1 MTIQDHRNLQ
11 CSTQPTGSSPAL
23 TKPLSEV
30 AQALTDLDCSPHS
43 HLLPIDECRGFL
55 AAHQA
60 ISAKTSPSDA
70 ARYAK
75 AIISLYRKAEVID
88 PEFFITSL
96 AANLAEFPLPVVAT
110 VAHPVRGIAARSKF
124 FPALAEI
131 VAACEHERARRENL
145 AAKATWIIREH
156 DRRQIEREERE
167 RIAAITPERR
177 AELAAMMR
185 SALSKTYLPKDEEE
199 AA

>member
-1 MTIQDHRNLQ
+1 MTIQDHRSLR
-11 CSTQPTGSSPAL
+11 CSTPLTDSLPAL

-30 AQALTDLDCSPHS
+30 AQALTDLDCSSHS
-43 HLLPIDECRGFL
+43 QLLPIDDCKGFL
-55 AAHQA
+55 AAHQ
-60 ISAKTSPSDA
+60 SVGPKTSPSDA

-75 AIISLYRKAEVID
+75 AIISLYRKADVMD
-88 PEFFITSL
+88 PDYFVTSL

-131 VAACEHERARRENL
+131 VTACEQERGRRENL
-145 AAKATWIIREH
+145 AAKAAWIIREH
-156 DRRQIEREERE
+156 GRRQLEREDRE

-177 AELAAMMR
+177 AQLAAMMR
-185 SALSKTYLPKDEEE
+185 SALTHLPKDEEE